1 MSKMTR
7 REFLLFSM
15 SVLGA
20 SAFKFDLKAGSNP
33 ESLSIHVLTADPE
46 GTYKM
51 LVSRIA
57 KEINFYTV
65 FADST
70 TKEILK
76 YRKTGFGRRAV
87 VFARKLP
94 KDEITNITV
103 VKNGKIYDPRSSD
116 FSEIYAKL
124 LKEEKGSYLISIAI
138 EDSRTSLSKR
148 AVVEIEGKRVD
159 EIELFGS
166 KVRTI
171 NTPGGEMVLE
181 VKNGKIAVKESACRH
196 KICVRTGFISQSHE
210 KIICIPNRTVIS
222 IEGNPLVDAITS

>member
-20 SAFKFDLKAGSNP
+20 SAFKFKLKADNSS

-51 LVSRIA
+51 LISQLA

-87 VFARKLP
+87 VFARKLSG
-94 KDEITNITV
+94 KQITNITL
-103 VKNGKIYDPRSSD
+103 VKNGKIFDPRN
-116 FSEIYAKL
+116 SEFADVYAKL
-124 LKEEKGSYLISIAI
+124 LKEKEGSYLISIAI
-138 EDSRTSLSKR
+138 EDSRTSLHKR
-148 AVVEIEGKRVD
+148 AVVEIDGKRVD
-159 EIELFGS
+159 EIDLSGS
-166 KVRTI
+166 KIRTI

-181 VKNGKIAVKESACRH
+181 VKNGKIAVRKSTCQN
-196 KICVRTGFISQSHE
+196 KICVRTGFISHSHE
-210 KIICIPNRTVIS
+210 KIICIPNKTVIS